1 MPRTVRLM
9 TPPNAEE
16 SASADI
22 DGSYA
27 KNEIT
32 ALDESGLL
40 NGRNETEFA
49 PKDNISRAEL
59 AVMLVKALKLKTFD
73 GSMWNDVAADKWY
86 ALYANAQYIVRVMR
100 GDDFRGADGLS
111 VKDLVDIEGNI
122 CKKND
127 NSWQSGEITG
137 GGSHLDAPAAY
148 AVSKGLFSK
157 LMSIDDVDTSRA
169 ATMEDAVSV
178 MYKLSKMIKIGGR

>member
-1 MPRTVRLM
+1 
-9 TPPNAEE
+9 
-16 SASADI
+16 
-22 DGSYA
+22 
-27 KNEIT
+27 
-32 ALDESGLL
+32 
-40 NGRNETEFA
+40 
-49 PKDNISRAEL
+49 
-59 AVMLVKALKLKTFD
+59 
-73 GSMWNDVAADKWY
+73 
-86 ALYANAQYIVRVMR
+86 MR

-127 NSWQSGEITG
+127 NSLQSGEITG

-157 LMSIDDVDTSRA
+157 LMSIGDVDTSRA
-169 ATMEDAVSV
+169 ATMEDAASV